1 MIVRKQQQE
10 QQQQK
15 INKYLK
21 ELTIQQKMTYAI
33 HYYVK

>member
-10 QQQQK
+10 QLQK

>member
-10 QQQQK
+10 QLQK

-21 ELTIQQKMTYAI
+21 ELTIQQKMAYAN